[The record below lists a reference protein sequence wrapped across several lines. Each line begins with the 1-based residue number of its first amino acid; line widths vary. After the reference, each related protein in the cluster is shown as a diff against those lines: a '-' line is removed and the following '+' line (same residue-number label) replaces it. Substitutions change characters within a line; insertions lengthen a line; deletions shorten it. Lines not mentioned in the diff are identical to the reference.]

1 MQIKQN
7 KNKRNNTKNKKKT
20 EQKNEKLRTKKRP
33 STKQITFVTL
43 KNGFCL
49 LSK

>member
-7 KNKRNNTKNKKKT
+7 NNKKNKKKKKRK
-20 EQKNEKLRTKKRP
+20 KNEKLRTKKRP